1 MLFEPKLMEGVDI
14 DPHLIKKAQN
24 YLIFRNSLIKRQT
37 IEEHEQQS
45 NNRKD
50 EKIKDTLFFDYYPIS
65 CPLTIGS
72 IPIQL
77 HQNLEEKNSKKIN
90 NKKQIM
96 DIDSDNNSNNYSG
109 DNQEC
114 DKQNIEN
121 ESKLNKENS
130 TVNELEEEQNDVF
143 QDNIT
148 NVVINNN
155 HLFPNNVYFRVSDWV
170 NEPTIEEQK
179 NSYDII
185 LGYFFF

>member
-37 IEEHEQQS
+37 IEEHKQQS
-45 NNRKD
+45 NNKKD

-77 HQNLEEKNSKKIN
+77 HQNLEEKNNIIN
-90 NKKQIM
+90 DKKQIM
-96 DIDSDNNSNNYSG
+96 DIDSEDNSNNYSG
-109 DNQEC
+109 DNQYFE
-114 DKQNIEN
+114 KQLIEN
-121 ESKLNKENS
+121 ESQLNKENS
-130 TVNELEEEQNDVF
+130 TINEFAEEQKDIL

-148 NVVINNN
+148 NELINN
-155 HLFPNNVYFRVSDWV
+155 HHPFPNNVYFRVSDWV

-185 LGYFFF
+185 LG